1 MIIAGSEFLVKYLT
15 KYSTIDIL
23 FEYIFQTFMTRKSD
37 SQKSLTEAVK
47 TLLWTEKITKQDEL
61 VTKLRQ
67 QGYDINQSKIS
78 RLLRNLLAIK
88 VKDEDGQTVYR
99 LSKEPLPPSTKS
111 PLTQLVLDIT
121 ANETLILVKTSP
133 GSAPLIARLLDYH
146 KKDSMILATIAGDD
160 TIFIAPKSIQQID
173 QVLIEVKDSLESI
186 KNKP

>member
-1 MIIAGSEFLVKYLT
+1 MIIAEPDFLVKYLT

-23 FEYIFQTFMTRKSD
+23 FEYIFRAFMTRKSD
-37 SQKSLTEAVK
+37 PQKPLTEAVK

-78 RLLRNLLAIK
+78 RLLRKLLAIK
-88 VKDEDGQTVYR
+88 VKNEEGQTVYT

-121 ANETLILVKTSP
+121 ANETLIFVKTSP

-173 QVLIEVKDSLESI
+173 QALIEVKASLESI